1 MNGLLNQTFKRT
13 ITRQLIDEGY
23 IGDDSLECIFSNRAS
38 YKYEIYHSRN
48 YTKCN
53 KTCDFL
59 IRFLY
64 NSNQY
69 NFGEIDS
76 FFEYNNE
83 IFALI
88 YEFDCSAYDF
98 FHDEYYKERG
108 ELKEFGQKFFSL
120 YYEID
125 SLSTSKRV
133 IKCKDILSKCVLI
146 DTVDKKLLV
155 DYLYER
161 EHD

>member
-1 MNGLLNQTFKRT
+1 MNGLLNPTFKRT

-23 IGDDSLECIFSNRAS
+23 IGDD
-38 YKYEIYHSRN
+38 
-48 YTKCN
+48 
-53 KTCDFL
+53 
-59 IRFLY
+59 
-64 NSNQY
+64 
-69 NFGEIDS
+69 
-76 FFEYNNE
+76 
-83 IFALI
+83 
-88 YEFDCSAYDF
+88 F
-98 FHDEYYKERG
+98 FHDEYYKDRG
-108 ELKEFGQKFFSL
+108 ELREFGQKFFSL